1 VEKVKNGQSNRA
13 CAETNEFAALFEQL
27 GKPLAAAPLG
37 SGLALLVAQMS
48 TVKYRWQ
55 NRV

>member
-1 VEKVKNGQSNRA
+1 MKNGQSNRA

>member
-1 VEKVKNGQSNRA
+1 MSD
-13 CAETNEFAALFEQL
+13 FAVLFEQL
-27 GKPLAAAPLG
+27 GKPLAAAPLD

-48 TVKYRWQ
+48 TAKYRKH